1 MRIAFF
7 TSHYFPHLGGVE
19 RYAKELAS
27 RVAARGHEC
36 WIVTNR
42 TNRAPVEE
50 EADGIRIFRLP
61 SWNVLSGQFPI
72 TLPSP
77 EIVRRIRA
85 IKRWG
90 PDWIVTNTRYFPI
103 NTIALF
109 MNATLFRA
117 RHLHIEHGSDYVRF
131 SSPLLTGFA
140 RIYDSLT
147 TRVLLR
153 RATVCV
159 GVSQAVTSFVE
170 GAFGRR
176 CDSVLHNAVDT
187 AAADLC
193 GLTLREDVGIVKEAI
208 VFGYAGRLIPEKG
221 VLYVLAAFKKLRQS
235 PEMER
240 NRVSLLIAGP
250 GPLEQEVARLA
261 GEDPFIHYLGALE
274 SSAMPAFYRTVDI
287 FVYPSSYPEGF
298 PTVILEA
305 GAYGKLIITT
315 ERGSTRDLIQD
326 ASFGTIVPEHDEEA
340 LVRAM
345 ADYARRFE
353 ELRGIGENLRR
364 RVQDRFDW
372 ERTVQDFL
380 DLVSA
385 VPK

>member
-1 MRIAFF
+1 MRFAFF
-7 TSHYFPHLGGVE
+7 TGHYFPHLGGVE

-42 TNRAPVEE
+42 TNRAPSEE
-50 EADGIRIFRLP
+50 EADGIRVFRLP
-61 SWNVLSGQFPI
+61 AWNILSGQFPI

-103 NTIALF
+103 NTIAMF
-109 MNATLFRA
+109 MNAALFRA

-131 SSPLLTGFA
+131 PSSLLTGFA
-140 RIYDSLT
+140 RIYDSLAT
-147 TRVLLR
+147 GAVLR

-176 CDSVLHNAVDT
+176 CNSVLRNAVDT
-187 AAADLC
+187 AAVDLR
-193 GLTLREDVGIVKEAI
+193 GHTLRGDVGIEKEAI

-221 VLYVLAAFKKLRQS
+221 VLKVLSSFRKLRRS
-235 PEMER
+235 SGMER
-240 NRVSLLIAGP
+240 NRLSLLIAGA

-261 GEDPFIHYLGALE
+261 GEDPFIHYLGSLE
-274 SSAMPAFYRTVDI
+274 PSAMPAFYRTLDI

-305 GAYGKLIITT
+305 GAYGKLVITT
-315 ERGSTRDLIQD
+315 ERGSTRDVIQD

-345 ADYARRFE
+345 ADYGRRFD
-353 ELRGIGENLRR
+353 ELRGVGENLRQ

-372 ERTVQDFL
+372 EHTVQDFL
-380 DLVSA
+380 DLVSV